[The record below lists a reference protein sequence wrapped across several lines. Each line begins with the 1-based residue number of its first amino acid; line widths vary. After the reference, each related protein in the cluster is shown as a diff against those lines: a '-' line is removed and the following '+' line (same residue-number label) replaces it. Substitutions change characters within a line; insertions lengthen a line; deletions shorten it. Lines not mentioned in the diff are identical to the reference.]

1 MWKEIMRMDSI
12 RLISKGLKGYK
23 MYHFKKSVAVFKW
36 PGILY
41 IIIMTLACLTVVGY
55 KEASAQ
61 THQND
66 TLIFVSDTQAPLFA
80 ETLIHKTPYNQK
92 ATKMIFDD
100 ILSKRPQNVF
110 LLGDIVAAGSKPK
123 RWSRVDQFLD
133 SIRNN
138 KGNVWACL
146 GNHEYIYNA
155 RNGVNAF
162 QKRFPEHS
170 KTGYYVIRDSV
181 AVVLMNSNFSKLTAD
196 EQRKQEQYYTTT
208 LAALDRNDSVKT
220 IIVACHHSPYSNS
233 KVVGSNMKVRET
245 FVKPFLK
252 TNKGELFLSGHS
264 HNFEHFK
271 IEGKTFLVIG
281 GGGGISQLLNT
292 KADRIVCEDDDCHPL
307 FHYLMVKR
315 NADSLS
321 IIIRE
326 VKGDLK
332 GFNNV
337 LNLKISLTD

>member
-1 MWKEIMRMDSI
+1 MLMAFI
-12 RLISKGLKGYK
+12 GQTAY
-23 MYHFKKSVAVFKW
+23 
-36 PGILY
+36 
-41 IIIMTLACLTVVGY
+41 GY
-55 KEASAQ
+55 KETFTQ
-61 THQND
+61 TPQND

-80 ETLIHKTPYNQK
+80 ETLIHKTPFNQK

-110 LLGDIVAAGSKPK
+110 LLGDIVAAGSKPR
-123 RWSRVDQFLD
+123 RWLPVDKFLD
-133 SIRNN
+133 SIRRNN
-138 KGNVWACL
+138 GNVWACL

-155 RNGVNAF
+155 RSGVSAF
-162 QKRFPEHS
+162 QKRFPQHS

-181 AVVLMNSNFSKLTAD
+181 AIVLLNSSFSKLTVD
-196 EQRKQEQYYTTT
+196 EQNKQQQFYITT
-208 LAALDRNDSVKT
+208 LAALDQNDSVKT

-233 KVVGSNMKVRET
+233 LVVGSNLNVQET

-252 TNKGELFLSGHS
+252 TNKCSLFLSGHS

-281 GGGGISQLLNT
+281 GGGGIGQHLNT
-292 KADRIVCEDDDCHPL
+292 KSNRIVCENDDCHPL

-315 NADSLS
+315 DADHLS

-326 VKGDLK
+326 VKDDLK
-332 GFNNV
+332 SFNNV
-337 LNLKISLTD
+337 LNLKLSLKN